1 MGEATREAQ
10 ARVIAARAALATEVD
25 ELGSATRSAVDVPA
39 KVRRNPV
46 RTAGLAGGA
55 VFLAAGGP
63 KRVIQAA
70 ERRLRPTKSQ
80 RLRGILPK
88 DVEKALDRLGDR
100 SGEVRENIETDFYDW
115 MNKRRSKDAPSSARQ
130 SFWKTYDAL
139 LGPLAAL
146 GAKRMAEKLFAAVGD
161 REAKA
166 TGEGD
171 ISHADMAVAKLGRK

>member
-1 MGEATREAQ
+1 M
-10 ARVIAARAALATEVD
+10 
-25 ELGSATRSAVDVPA
+25 
-39 KVRRNPV
+39 
-46 RTAGLAGGA
+46 
-55 VFLAAGGP
+55 
-63 KRVIQAA
+63 
-70 ERRLRPTKSQ
+70 
-80 RLRGILPK
+80 RGILPK

-146 GAKRMAEKLFAAVGD
+146 GAKRMAEKLFAVVGD